1 MILSCV
7 MFTRHEHIFYRELCS
22 RDMRIYFVV
31 SYVHETWA
39 YILSWVMFT
48 RHEHLFY
55 RELCSRDAHIFCR
68 ELCSRDMRIYFIVH
82 YVHET
87 CAYILSCIM
96 FTRHAH
102 LFYVILSTFSTRSI
116 SLVAANNAS
125 VSLFMFYVYVFAKR
139 IIIISPE
146 QILQSLI

>member
-1 MILSCV
+1 MSIYFIVSYV
-7 MFTRHEHIFYRELCS
+7 HET
-22 RDMRIYFVV
+22 RIYFVV
-31 SYVHETWA
+31 S
-39 YILSWVMFT
+39 
-48 RHEHLFY
+48 
-55 RELCSRDAHIFCR
+55 
-68 ELCSRDMRIYFIVH
+68 